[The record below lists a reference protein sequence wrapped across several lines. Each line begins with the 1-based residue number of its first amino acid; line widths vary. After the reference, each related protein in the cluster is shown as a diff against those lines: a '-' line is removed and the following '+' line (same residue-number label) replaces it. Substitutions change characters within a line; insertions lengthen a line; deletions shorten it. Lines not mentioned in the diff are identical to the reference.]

1 MYQYSS
7 VNDLDRHSFILLAL
21 SKIEARVKAVTTL
34 PSGSFMDKDSPHP
47 LRKNIVRDLVGFV
60 LLVFFP
66 LLHFLF
72 FRFDAGFVGH

>member
-1 MYQYSS
+1 
-7 VNDLDRHSFILLAL
+7 
-21 SKIEARVKAVTTL
+21 
-34 PSGSFMDKDSPHP
+34 MDKDLPHP